1 MLQKN
6 GEYLRVAYGRAS
18 FLVVKSQKKIF
29 WPDFITL
36 SRKVINKLTLKFWW
50 ILQKILF
57 FFVKISDN

>member
-18 FLVVKSQKKIF
+18 FLVVKRQKNKIF

-36 SRKVINKLTLKFWW
+36 SRKVINKLTLKLW
-50 ILQKILF
+50 
-57 FFVKISDN
+57 